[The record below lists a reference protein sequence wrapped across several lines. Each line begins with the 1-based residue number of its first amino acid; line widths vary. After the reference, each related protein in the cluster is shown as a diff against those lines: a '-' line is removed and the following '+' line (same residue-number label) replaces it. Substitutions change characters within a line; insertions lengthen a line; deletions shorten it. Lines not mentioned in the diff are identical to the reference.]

1 MKGHHNQ
8 YGCRTRAIDTTPKGV
23 KVKRIEG
30 RNPPKRG
37 HSNDFALLPMK
48 YCEKDQINIK
58 RTTIILTNHINYQK
72 TNDNMTEELIY

>member
-37 HSNDFALLPMK
+37 HNNDFALSPMK

-58 RTTIILTNHINYQK
+58 RTTIILTNHIIVK
-72 TNDNMTEELIY
+72 KPMTT